1 MKIETKKWYRFM
13 APRLT
18 VLVSTCDKEKRAN
31 AAPFSFCMPVSVD
44 PPLLAIASAFKR
56 HTLAN
61 IRETKQFV
69 INIPGEDQ
77 LEGLWKCSEPLEKGE
92 DEIAY
97 AGLTPVSSRIV
108 HPPCIA
114 ECAAWF
120 ECELEWEKDAG
131 DHVIVVGRV
140 VNAEARDEFVMENG
154 GFNIAAAKPLLHVG
168 GRNFTIG
175 ERRVT
180 AKSKTSET

>member
-44 PPLLAIASAFKR
+44 PPLLAIASAVKR

-97 AGLTPVSSRIV
+97 AGLTPASSRIV

-131 DHVIVVGRV
+131 DHVIIVGHV
-140 VNAEARDEFVMENG
+140 VNVEARDEFVMEDS
-154 GFNIAAAKPLLHVG
+154 GFNITAAKPLLHVG
-168 GRNFTIG
+168 GHNFTIG
-175 ERRVT
+175 ERRVV
-180 AKSKTSET
+180 AKAKT